1 MNHISQAEQNT
12 LAAQSRAESA
22 VRYPIGVAA
31 RLTGIQV
38 ETLRVWERRYSV
50 IGPQVSATGR
60 RMYSSADLERLRLI
74 KQLVDAGHPIGSVA
88 TVPTDKLL
96 ELRAAVAGA
105 AAAQDTEEPVATLG
119 LRAVL
124 VGEAQRAGR
133 GRGLSVAGSAPDIE
147 RAIEQF
153 RNLSA
158 DLVIVEMPSLLDL
171 DIEELGMLKSAVG
184 ARLAVV
190 LYRFGAS
197 STVRRIRKAGH
208 VVAHAALDDF
218 GLSTLCKSALLP
230 AAAPVAVPR
239 HERKLDNASLEALA
253 HASSSIECECPK
265 HLVDLVRSLTSFESY
280 SEQCSVR
287 SEADALL
294 HQDLQQTAARARSML
309 EQALIRL
316 AMLEGL
322 PLPNTR

>member
-1 MNHISQAEQNT
+1 MGIVKQEQDT
-12 LAAQSRAESA
+12 LAARSFAEAA

-38 ETLRVWERRYSV
+38 ETLRVWERRYNV

-60 RMYSSADLERLRLI
+60 RMYAAADLERLRLI

-88 TVPTDKLL
+88 GVPTEQLR
-96 ELRAAVAGA
+96 ELRETVATVAGSMA
-105 AAAQDTEEPVATLG
+105 DEPVTALG

-133 GRGLSVAGSAPDIE
+133 GRGLTVVGSAPDVE
-147 RAIEQF
+147 RAVNQF
-153 RNLSA
+153 QGISA
-158 DLVIVEMPSLLDL
+158 DVVILEMPSLLDL
-171 DIEELGMLKSAVG
+171 DIEELNAVRDAVG

-197 STVRRIRKAGH
+197 SAVRRIRKSGH
-208 VVAHAALDDF
+208 VVAHAALDEF
-218 GLSTLCKSALLP
+218 GLATLCKAALMPQGHAP
-230 AAAPVAVPR
+230 ATMR

-265 HLVDLVRSLTSFESY
+265 HLVDLIRALSSFETY

-287 SEADALL
+287 SAADALL

-322 PLPNTR
+322 PLPRQH

>member
-1 MNHISQAEQNT
+1 MNHITQAEQNT
-12 LAAQSRAESA
+12 LAAHSRAESA

-60 RMYSSADLERLRLI
+60 RLYSSADLERLRVI

-88 TVPTDKLL
+88 TVATDKLL
-96 ELRAAVAGA
+96 EMRATLSGS
-105 AAAQDTEEPVATLG
+105 AAQVADEPVPVLG

-133 GRGLSVAGSAPDIE
+133 GRGLAVAGSAPDIE

-153 RNLSA
+153 RNLNA

-171 DIEELGMLKSAVG
+171 DTEELGLLKSTVG

-208 VVAHAALDDF
+208 VVAHAALDEF
-218 GLSTLCKSALLP
+218 GLHTLCKAALLP
-230 AAAPVAVPR
+230 AAAPAPVQR

-265 HLVDLVRSLTSFESY
+265 HLVDLVRSLTSFEAY

-322 PLPNTR
+322 PLPKTA

>member
-1 MNHISQAEQNT
+1 MNHISPAEQNT
-12 LAAQSRAESA
+12 IAAQSRAESA

-74 KQLVDAGHPIGSVA
+74 KQLVDSGHPIGSVA

-96 ELRAAVAGA
+96 ELRAAVAGVIRHEA
-105 AAAQDTEEPVATLG
+105 EEPVTVLG

-133 GRGLSVAGSAPDIE
+133 GRGLAVAGSAPDIE
-147 RAIEQF
+147 RAISQF

-171 DIEELGMLKSAVG
+171 DIEELGLLKSTVG

-208 VVAHAALDDF
+208 VVAHAALDEF
-218 GLSTLCKSALLP
+218 GLGTLCKAALLP
-230 AAAPVAVPR
+230 AATPAPVPR
-239 HERKLDNASLEALA
+239 HERRLDNASLEALA

-265 HLVDLVRSLTSFESY
+265 HLVDLVRSLTSFEAY
-280 SEQCSVR
+280 SEQCSAR

-322 PLPNTR
+322 PLPKSA

>member
-1 MNHISQAEQNT
+1 MNHITRAEQNT
-12 LAAQSRAESA
+12 LAAHSYAESA

-38 ETLRVWERRYSV
+38 ETLRVWERRYNV

-60 RMYSSADLERLRLI
+60 RLYSGADLERLRLI

-88 TVPTDKLL
+88 TVPTAKLL
-96 ELRAAVAGA
+96 ELREAVAGA
-105 AAAQDTEEPVATLG
+105 AGHAAAEPVTALG

-133 GRGLSVAGSAPDIE
+133 GRGLTVTGSAPDIE
-147 RAIEQF
+147 RAIEQL
-153 RNLSA
+153 RNVSA
-158 DLVIVEMPSLLDL
+158 DLVIVEMASLLDL
-171 DIEELGMLKSAVG
+171 DLEELGMLKSTVG

-208 VVAHAALDDF
+208 VVAHAALDEF
-218 GLSTLCKSALLP
+218 GLNTLCKAALLP
-230 AAAPVAVPR
+230 AGAQPPAQR
-239 HERKLDNASLEALA
+239 HERRLDNASLEALA

-265 HLVDLVRSLTSFESY
+265 HLVDLVRSLTSFEAY

-287 SEADALL
+287 SVADALL

-322 PLPNTR
+322 PLPGAR